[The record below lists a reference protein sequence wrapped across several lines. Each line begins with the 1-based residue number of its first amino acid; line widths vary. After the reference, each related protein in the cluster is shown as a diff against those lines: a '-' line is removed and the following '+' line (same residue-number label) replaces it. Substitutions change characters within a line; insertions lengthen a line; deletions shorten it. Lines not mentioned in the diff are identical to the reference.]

1 MAEHRIADL
10 AKARIL
16 VTNDDGIHAPG
27 LKVLER
33 IARSLSKDV
42 WVVAPETEQSGA
54 SHSLTLTEPLRL
66 REQSRRRFAV
76 RGTPTDCVLLS
87 MHELLVD
94 HPPDL
99 VLSGVNR
106 GANLAEDV
114 TYSGTI
120 AAAME
125 GTLLDVPSIA
135 LSQCLLSPHPP
146 KWSTAEHH
154 GPTVIT
160 RLVEAGWP
168 AGVLMNVNFPDVPHA
183 RVTGMEL
190 CRQGRRDVKDLLI
203 DSRVDPRGNPYYW
216 IGFRRQEGTP
226 KRDTDLAVTQRGAI
240 SVTPLQLDLTDRRAL
255 KSLGAALA

>member
-10 AKARIL
+10 AGARIL

-27 LKVLER
+27 LKVLEKV
-33 IARSLSKDV
+33 AKSLSRDV

-54 SHSLTLTEPLRL
+54 SHSLTLTEPIRI

-76 RGTPTDCVLLS
+76 RGTPTDCVLMAIDSILA
-87 MHELLVD
+87 D

-106 GANLAEDV
+106 GGNLAEDV

-135 LSQCLLSPHPP
+135 LSQCTTPDHPV

-154 GPTVIT
+154 GPSVIAK
-160 RLVEAGWP
+160 LVAAGWSRQ
-168 AGVLMNVNFPDVPHA
+168 VLMNVNFPDVAHA
-183 RVTGMEL
+183 RVGGIEV
-190 CRQGRRDVKDLLI
+190 CRQGRRDFKDMAI
-203 DSRVDPRGNPYYW
+203 DSRVDPRGNAYHW
-216 IGFRRQEGTP
+216 IGFRREEGKP
-226 KRDTDLAVTQRGAI
+226 KRDTDLAVVLRGAI
-240 SVTPLQLDLTDRRAL
+240 AVTPLQLDLTARRAM
-255 KSLGAALA
+255 KALGAALR